1 MNLDALIKQIQAHP
15 DYAKVGMVLCHKG
28 VVRGTSRDGAPVSG
42 LRIDVDD
49 RKLMAVVAEHKKMPG
64 IVEVLVEIDADKD
77 LAVGDTV
84 MHLVVAGDIRE
95 NVLAALSDA
104 LDAIKSSVTHK
115 TQFYIT

>member
-1 MNLDALIKQIQAHP
+1 MNLDALITKIKAHP

-28 VVRGTSRDGAPVSG
+28 VVRGTSRDGEPVSG

-49 RKLMAVVAEHKKMPG
+49 EKLEAVVAAHKQMPG
-64 IVEVLVEIDADKD
+64 VVDILVEINADKD
-77 LAVGDTV
+77 LAVGDEV

-104 LDAIKSSVTHK
+104 LNAIKSTVTHK
-115 TQFYIT
+115 TQFYIS